1 MKQTAPILLLL
12 VLGMA
17 MPLPAAA
24 EDYAET
30 YPAEPIKLNLDLA
43 ATWDQVLAVL
53 EKMGYEV
60 DSQDRANGQI
70 LTKAE
75 ESISGAY
82 AGSELRKVAVV
93 VADYQASLRKGKHF
107 LEITVSF
114 LKPTLTSVAATAHI
128 SALKRSYDGQEEW
141 ITLKSNGALEVRF
154 LNELNIAVTGK
165 RIYDKKIPTWRKP
178 IEIPIQ
184 K

>member
-1 MKQTAPILLLL
+1 MKQNAPILLLL
-12 VLGMA
+12 MLGMA
-17 MPLPAAA
+17 LPLSAAA

-30 YPAEPIKLNLDLA
+30 YPAEPIKLNLDLS
-43 ATWDQVLAVL
+43 ATWDQVLLVL
-53 EKMGYEV
+53 EQMGYTV
-60 DSQDRANGQI
+60 DSQDRGNGQI

-82 AGSELRKVAVV
+82 SGSELKKVAVV

-107 LEITVSF
+107 LEITVTF
-114 LKPTLTSVAATAHI
+114 LKPAQTSVAATAYI
-128 SALKRSYDGQEEW
+128 SGLKRGYDGQEEW
-141 ITLKSNGALEVRF
+141 IHLKSNGALEVRF
-154 LNELNIAVTGK
+154 LNELSIAVTGK

>member
-12 VLGMA
+12 MLGLTL
-17 MPLPAAA
+17 PLPAAA

-30 YPAEPIKLNLDLA
+30 FPAEPIKLNLDLS
-43 ATWDQVLAVL
+43 ATWDQVLLVL
-53 EKMGYEV
+53 EQMGYEV

-82 AGSELRKVAVV
+82 AGSELKKVAVV

-114 LKPTLTSVAATAHI
+114 LKPQLTQVAATAYV
-128 SALKRSYDGQEEW
+128 SALKRSYGGDEEW
-141 ITLKSNGALEVRF
+141 IHLKSNGALEVRF